1 MSAQWMASRAGSLFH
16 LQTQRGRPLI
26 SHHQSVLWASLQPF
40 PASALTASA
49 LPCLSPSLPQPLPPL
64 PFPASASRARSVLTG
79 QKRAPPTPNPY
90 LLLPPPSQPLSPPL
104 TPSPLHPLLPTSD
117 A

>member
-49 LPCLSPSLPQPLPPL
+49 LPCLSPYHLCPSLPQLPEQDL
-64 PFPASASRARSVLTG
+64 CSQARKG
-79 QKRAPPTPNPY
+79 HHQPPTPTSCS
-90 LLLPPPSQPLSPPL
+90 LPPHSPSHPPFPPHPFTPSSPPV
-104 TPSPLHPLLPTSD
+104 TPES
-117 A
+117 

>member
-40 PASALTASA
+40 PASALTTSA
-49 LPCLSPSLPQPLPPL
+49 LPCLSFQSKICAHRPEKGTTNPPPL
-64 PFPASASRARSVLTG
+64 PL
-79 QKRAPPTPNPY
+79 APS
-90 LLLPPPSQPLSPPL
+90 PSQPLSPPL
-104 TPSPLHPLLPTSD
+104 RPHPFTPSSPPLAPES
-117 A
+117 